1 MHALDNGGNYTYRLG
16 RLIQHLEDR
25 KNVYSVKLDLVVM
38 SGDNVA
44 MVANWSSKRT
54 HENIL
59 VRMRYWLA
67 RAQTYEDIIYKLW

>member
-44 MVANWSSKRT
+44 M
-54 HENIL
+54 
-59 VRMRYWLA
+59 M
-67 RAQTYEDIIYKLW
+67 AQGR